1 MQISV
6 GDPVDFLAGSWI
18 PDPGSDSLKIR
29 VNPWS
34 RLPDPDLSDFG
45 RILGAESRIRIPTIL
60 LKLYLLAIK
69 GRYVINTLTIDVLAL
84 EGA

>member
-1 MQISV
+1 MYKKKARNNIIIISV
-6 GDPVDFLAGSWI
+6 GDLVDFLAGSWI

-60 LKLYLLAIK
+60 LKF
-69 GRYVINTLTIDVLAL
+69 D
-84 EGA
+84 